1 MAFVVEALDG
11 CVLDGAVHPLDLAI
25 GPRVL
30 CFGRTVFDIVIG
42 ASKFEGMSPEQ
53 FSVCD
58 GFSDQWYGRP
68 SGARRSKLNAVIS
81 ENCVDPV
88 GHGRNQPQQELSR
101 YSRGGSFVQFDEDEL
116 RRPIDGD
123 EHVQLTL
130 LGAHLGNVD
139 VEVADR
145 IVFELLL
152 VRLVAFNI
160 RQLADTVTL
169 QAAMQR

>member
-1 MAFVVEALDG
+1 MRCELD
-11 CVLDGAVHPLDLAI
+11 A
-25 GPRVL
+25 
-30 CFGRTVFDIVIG
+30 VIG
-42 ASKFEGMSPEQ
+42 
-53 FSVCD
+53 
-58 GFSDQWYGRP
+58 
-68 SGARRSKLNAVIS
+68 
-81 ENCVDPV
+81 ENCVDPA
-88 GHGRNQPQQELSR
+88 GHGLNHPQQELSG
-101 YSRGGSFVQFDEDEL
+101 YSSGGSFVQFDEDEL